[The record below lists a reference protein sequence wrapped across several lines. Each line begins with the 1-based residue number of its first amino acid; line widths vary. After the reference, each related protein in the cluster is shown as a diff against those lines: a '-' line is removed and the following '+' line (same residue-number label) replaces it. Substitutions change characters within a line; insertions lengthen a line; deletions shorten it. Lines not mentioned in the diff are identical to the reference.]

1 MSFQGGVNHFE
12 DGPETPMEVKIFQ
25 VNPKTRGRLV
35 GAWGLARDGDSLCP
49 GDYMAGEASEDQVR
63 KW

>member
-1 MSFQGGVNHFE
+1 MRDNTKYKYIYIYMSFQGGVNHFE

-35 GAWGLARDGDSLCP
+35 GA
-49 GDYMAGEASEDQVR
+49 
-63 KW
+63 

>member
-25 VNPKTRGRLV
+25 VNPKRAAGWLGLEALRGMGTPCAQGIIWLGRL
-35 GAWGLARDGDSLCP
+35 R
-49 GDYMAGEASEDQVR
+49 R
-63 KW
+63 IR